1 MTRRPRQV
9 KAIGRSTVA
18 AGNHKLVHRTLA
30 AAAADQMRRRILSGE
45 YAGNSQLRQEAL
57 SRELGISRIPLRE
70 ALVQLESEGL
80 VKIVPH
86 RGAVVAELSVG
97 EIEELF
103 GLRALLEPRLLR
115 ASAPNLT
122 ADDYGELDSILS
134 EYSVELRRH
143 RVARWGELNT
153 ALHALLYSRAE
164 LPRTAAI
171 VSSLLRNAERYT
183 RMQLA
188 FTDGLRRAEWEHAQM
203 VALCRS
209 QDIDAAAA
217 TLEEHI
223 RNAGASLVLYITARA
238 DAQSTPQSGS

>member
-1 MTRRPRQV
+1 
-9 KAIGRSTVA
+9 VA
-18 AGNHKLVHRTLA
+18 QAKPEAAKLGHRTLA
-30 AAAADQMRRRILSGE
+30 SAAAEEMRRRILAGE
-45 YAGNSQLRQEAL
+45 YPGGHQLRQDAL
-57 SRELGISRIPLRE
+57 SRDLGISRIPLRE

-122 ADDYGELDSILS
+122 AVDFAALEAILS
-134 EYSVELRRH
+134 EYSAELRSH

-164 LPRTAAI
+164 QPRTAAI
-171 VSSLLRNAERYT
+171 VVSLLRNTERHT

-188 FTDGLRRAEWEHAQM
+188 FTDGLARAEAEHAEI
-203 VALCRS
+203 VALCRRGE
-209 QDIDAAAA
+209 IEAAAA
-217 TLEEHI
+217 LLAAHV
-223 RNAGASLVLYITARA
+223 RNAGETLVAYIRARSA
-238 DAQSTPQSGS
+238 LPGAGSGPAA